1 MKYVKSSDSTQKGG
15 FFLLNSSK
23 SFQKSLP
30 DILKFGDK
38 GRVSSVL
45 EKEEKEEQGE

>member
-1 MKYVKSSDSTQKGG
+1 MKYVKSSDSTQKGR
-15 FFLLNSSK
+15 FFLLNSLK

-38 GRVSSVL
+38 GRVSLVL
-45 EKEEKEEQGE
+45 EKEEKEE